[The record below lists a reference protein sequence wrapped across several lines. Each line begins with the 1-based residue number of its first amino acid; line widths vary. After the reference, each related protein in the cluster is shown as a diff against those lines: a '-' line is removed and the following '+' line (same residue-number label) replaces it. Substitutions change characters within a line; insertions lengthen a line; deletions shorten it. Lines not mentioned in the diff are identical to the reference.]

1 MFQVPSVSVSAS
13 VVALL
18 PLVAMAV
25 SDEDKRTYIASNV
38 SADLQY
44 VWQDNDVSLQNQY
57 VLSQHYRTLKVFS
70 AFCDT
75 RAEVCTALKDDFRID
90 QATDAP
96 TRAEVAR
103 IVTSWDVAR
112 ELALKEQELRAES
125 KVLGMPRILQ
135 HSERQA
141 MLKAVEGS
149 LANFKKRKHHRINI
163 WP

>member
-1 MFQVPSVSVSAS
+1 
-13 VVALL
+13 
-18 PLVAMAV
+18 MAV
-25 SDEDKRTYIASNV
+25 SDDEKRAYIAQHV

-57 VLSQHYRTLKVFS
+57 VLSQHYKSLKVFS
-70 AFCDT
+70 TFCDT
-75 RAEVCTALKDDFRID
+75 KAEVRTALKDDFRID

-103 IVTSWDVAR
+103 IVTSWEVAR
-112 ELALKEQELRAES
+112 ELASKEKELRAES

-141 MLKAVEGS
+141 MLKAVEGVVGKLQEAETPS
-149 LANFKKRKHHRINI
+149 NR
-163 WP
+163 